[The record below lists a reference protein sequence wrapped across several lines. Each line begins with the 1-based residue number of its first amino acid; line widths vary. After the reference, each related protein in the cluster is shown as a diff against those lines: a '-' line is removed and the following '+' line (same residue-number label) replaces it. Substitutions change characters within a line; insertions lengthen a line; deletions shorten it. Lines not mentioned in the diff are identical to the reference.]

1 MFNSDDIHPLT
12 GKYKHIIIP
21 PGVKKL
27 KVTMK
32 DGKTKTEHDGEP
44 APRRS
49 PVIGPRYRDAGS
61 I

>member
-1 MFNSDDIHPLT
+1 MFNAADIHPLT

-32 DGKTKTEHDGEP
+32 DGKGEQQIE
-44 APRRS
+44 PRRRDKVRL
-49 PVIGPRYRDAGS
+49 PYPRYRDAER
-61 I
+61 